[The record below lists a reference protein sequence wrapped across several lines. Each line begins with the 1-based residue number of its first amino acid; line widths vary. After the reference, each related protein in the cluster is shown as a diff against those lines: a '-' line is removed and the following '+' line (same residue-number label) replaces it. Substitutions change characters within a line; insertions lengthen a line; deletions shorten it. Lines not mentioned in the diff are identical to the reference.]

1 MSDSTRD
8 QQLLMLGEIK
18 GLVESLKTGQ
28 NQTMERLDRM
38 DDRLRKVE
46 QRAAVNGAVS
56 GGIMGVGMALV
67 VETLRSWMR
76 STGKGG

>member
-1 MSDSTRD
+1 MSDTTRD

-56 GGIMGVGMALV
+56 GGIMGVGMALI
-67 VETLRSWMR
+67 VETARNWMR